1 MIKKDNRKKQIKREI
16 NLLQGRFEQ
25 FKKRQRLLEQSKRE
39 ISILHDRIEQF
50 KKRKRLLEKRLKK
63 IAKMQNLSQNELNQ
77 VARIHYQS

>member
-39 ISILHDRIEQF
+39 IKVYCMIGLSN
-50 KKRKRLLEKRLKK
+50 LKK
-63 IAKMQNLSQNELNQ
+63 E
-77 VARIHYQS
+77 RDYQKKD